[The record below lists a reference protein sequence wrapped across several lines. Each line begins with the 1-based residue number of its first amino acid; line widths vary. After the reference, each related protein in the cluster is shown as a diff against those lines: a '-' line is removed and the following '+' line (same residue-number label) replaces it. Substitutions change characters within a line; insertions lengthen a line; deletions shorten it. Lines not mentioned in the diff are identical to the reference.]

1 MTERKPI
8 NCYKYA
14 KKLDEN
20 SKIIVINGVSKQYAM
35 TGFRIGWAVGNK
47 KVIEAMSNI
56 QGHQTSGPSVVL
68 QKAAV
73 AALNGIQSGVESL
86 RATLENNQKCYD

>member
-1 MTERKPI
+1 
-8 NCYKYA
+8 
-14 KKLDEN
+14 
-20 SKIIVINGVSKQYAM
+20 M

-73 AALNGIQSGVESL
+73 AALNGISQVLKVCVQHWRTIEML
-86 RATLENNQKCYD
+86 

>member
-1 MTERKPI
+1 
-8 NCYKYA
+8 
-14 KKLDEN
+14 
-20 SKIIVINGVSKQYAM
+20 
-35 TGFRIGWAVGNK
+35 
-47 KVIEAMSNI
+47 VIEAMSNI

-86 RATLENNQKCYD
+86 RVTLENNRM